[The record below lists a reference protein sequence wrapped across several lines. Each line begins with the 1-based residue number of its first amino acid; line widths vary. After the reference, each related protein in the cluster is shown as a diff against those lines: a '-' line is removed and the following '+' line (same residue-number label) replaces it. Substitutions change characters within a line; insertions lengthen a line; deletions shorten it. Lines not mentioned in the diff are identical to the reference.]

1 MTEESP
7 SHKFH
12 KALLEVLMAVGAL
25 TGAVKITEHEV
36 QDVIKQTQAMIA
48 EVKKPEFANGMTEKQ
63 WKELQEQQR
72 KFLDLSRSEA
82 FRNKLTP
89 LQQNEIDDLS
99 QQLPWNSLYQSHF
112 PSSSGVAP
120 YYVVEKPGSVKF
132 HNPNPHQ
139 PKPQEPKPILHLDPK
154 MPPQNVT
161 TREVAIH
168 EVTTRD
174 VVTHETTTHQT
185 TTSTA
190 AITDAKGTDAK
201 PTTKQIEPASDDS
214 SKDR

>member
-1 MTEESP
+1 MTEDSP

-36 QDVIKQTQAMIA
+36 QDVIKQTQTMIA
-48 EVKKPEFANGMTEKQ
+48 EVKKPEFANGMTEQQ

-89 LQQNEIDDLS
+89 LQQNEIDNLS

-112 PSSSGVAP
+112 PSSAGVAP
-120 YYVVEKPGSVKF
+120 YYVVEKPGAVKF
-132 HNPNPHQ
+132 HNPSPHQ
-139 PKPQEPKPILHLDPK
+139 PKPQEPKPILHLAHQ

-161 TREVAIH
+161 TREVTIH
-168 EVTTRD
+168 EVTTHD
-174 VVTHETTTHQT
+174 VVTHETITHEI
-185 TTSTA
+185 TSTSASPTDPKPA
-190 AITDAKGTDAK
+190 A
-201 PTTKQIEPASDDS
+201 KQIEPAADDS